1 MRPGTHADLTICPTL
16 SVFRPNVTTIRF
28 AGSHVVLLRSAPQDM
43 IHVVLDTSIYSRNPR
58 LDSKEF
64 TLLQGISSTRQ
75 VTLHVPFVVEREFA
89 TQLEHDQRR
98 RLDTA
103 VREISNALAFDPHG
117 PHSARLAEQLE
128 VLQAAL
134 SGLAHE
140 RATAFI
146 HWLED
151 ASAIRHPLTLKQASN
166 ALDAYFSGAPPL
178 KEPKV
183 RKDIP
188 DSFVFQKLL
197 ELHQTH
203 GSQLRVVVADKSLAH
218 AVRDAGI
225 PVWATLREFLT
236 SPDVQSLVA
245 EQVIA
250 TNQPAVNNHV
260 LALAEESTEII
271 AKALEEALLSDKE
284 TIQYGSHFP
293 GDTGE
298 IYLSGI
304 DIPHEVHIGDIEY
317 IGGTVFLA
325 NIAVSVEL
333 MYQYHLATHDALA
346 LGEPKYYISPLN
358 DHYLE
363 VETTDEFSLSAC
375 LEIEFPTWQTTPHDI
390 HELKAQLTS
399 PEIGVTDINDLEIID
414 DHVDT

>member
-1 MRPGTHADLTICPTL
+1 
-16 SVFRPNVTTIRF
+16 
-28 AGSHVVLLRSAPQDM
+28 M
-43 IHVVLDTSIYSRNPR
+43 IHVVLDTSIYGRNPR

-64 TLLQGISSTRQ
+64 TLLQGISSTGQ

-89 TQLEHDQRR
+89 TQLEHGQRQ
-98 RLDTA
+98 RLHKA
-103 VREISNALAFDPHG
+103 VGEISKALAFDPHG
-117 PHSARLAEQLE
+117 PHSAHLAELFE
-128 VLQAAL
+128 VLQATL
-134 SGLAHE
+134 SSLVHE
-140 RATAFI
+140 RAAAFI

-151 ASAIRHPLTLKQASN
+151 ANAVRHPLTLEQASN

-203 GSQLRVVVADKSLAH
+203 GSQLHVVVADKSLAD
-218 AVRDAGI
+218 AVRDADI
-225 PVWATLREFLT
+225 PAWATLRDFLT

-250 TNQPAVNNHV
+250 TNQPAVDNHV
-260 LALAEESTEII
+260 LALAEESTELI
-271 AKALEEALLSDKE
+271 AKALEEALLSDE
-284 TIQYGSHFP
+284 ATIQYGNHFP
-293 GDTGE
+293 GDSGE

-304 DIPHEVHIGDIEY
+304 AMPHEVHIGDVEY

-325 NIAVSVEL
+325 NITANVEL
-333 MYQYHLATHDALA
+333 MYQYPLPTHDALA
-346 LGEPKYYISPLN
+346 LDATKFSVSSLN

-363 VETTDEFSLSAC
+363 VETTDDFSFSAC
-375 LEIEFPTWQTTPHDI
+375 LQIEFPTWQTTPHDI
-390 HELKAQLTS
+390 RELKAKLAS
-399 PEIGVTDINDLEIID
+399 PEIGVTDLHDFQIID
-414 DHVDT
+414 AHTDA

>member
-1 MRPGTHADLTICPTL
+1 
-16 SVFRPNVTTIRF
+16 
-28 AGSHVVLLRSAPQDM
+28 M
-43 IHVVLDTSIYSRNPR
+43 IHVVLDTSIYRRNPR

-64 TLLQGISSTRQ
+64 TLLQGISSTEQ

-103 VREISNALAFDPHG
+103 FRAISKALAFDPHG
-117 PHSARLAEQLE
+117 PHSAHLAEQFE

-134 SGLAHE
+134 SGLVHE
-140 RATAFI
+140 RAAAFI

-151 ASAIRHPLTLKQASN
+151 ACAVRHPLTLEQASN

-203 GSQLRVVVADKSLAH
+203 GSQLRVVVADQSLAD

-250 TNQPAVNNHV
+250 TNQPAVDNHV
-260 LALAEESTEII
+260 LALAEKSTEII
-271 AKALEEALLSDKE
+271 AKALEQALLSDE
-284 TIQYGSHFP
+284 ATIQYGNHFP
-293 GDTGE
+293 GESGQ

-304 DIPHEVHIGDIEY
+304 AIPHDVHIGDVEY

-325 NIAVSVEL
+325 NIAASVEL
-333 MYQYHLATHDALA
+333 MYEYPLPTHDALA
-346 LGEPKYYISPLN
+346 LDATKFSVSPLN
-358 DHYLE
+358 DHYLQ
-363 VETTDEFSLSAC
+363 VETTDEFDFCAC

-390 HELKAQLTS
+390 HELKAQLAS
-399 PEIGVTDINDLEIID
+399 PELGVTNLDDFQIID
-414 DHVDT
+414 THTDD

>member
-1 MRPGTHADLTICPTL
+1 
-16 SVFRPNVTTIRF
+16 
-28 AGSHVVLLRSAPQDM
+28 M
-43 IHVVLDTSIYSRNPR
+43 IHVVLDTSIYCRNPR
-58 LDSKEF
+58 RDSKEF
-64 TLLQGISSTRQ
+64 TLLQGISSTGQ

-103 VREISNALAFDPHG
+103 VREISKALAFDPHG
-117 PHSARLAEQLE
+117 PHSAHLAEQLE

-134 SGLAHE
+134 SGLVHE
-140 RATAFI
+140 RAAAFI

-151 ASAIRHPLTLKQASN
+151 ASAVRHPLTLEQASN

-236 SPDVQSLVA
+236 SADVQSLVA

-250 TNQPAVNNHV
+250 TNQPAVDNHV

-271 AKALEEALLSDKE
+271 AKALEEALLSDEE
-284 TIQYGSHFP
+284 TIQYGNFP
-293 GDTGE
+293 GDSGE

-304 DIPHEVHIGDIEY
+304 DIPHEVYIGDIEY

-325 NIAVSVEL
+325 NIAARVEL

-346 LGEPKYYISPLN
+346 LDAPKFSVSPLN

-390 HELKAQLTS
+390 LELKAQLTS
-399 PEIGVTDINDLEIID
+399 PEIGVTDLNDFEIID
-414 DHVDT
+414 DHADT